1 MRICVAGVIAAGLFA
16 STSAFAY
23 DTGSMLD
30 KGWGMFDGGKL
41 LATGG
46 VSNVEGAGGGGLAT
60 WALITGYGTRDGV
73 GVNAHYTYVG
83 LSDYNLQSVGAAV
96 GIMDRVELSYAWQP
110 FDTQATG
117 AALGL
122 GKGFTFHQNIVGLK

>member
-1 MRICVAGVIAAGLFA
+1 MRGLRTAFLTLICTSVFSTASIADEPAQSG
-16 STSAFAY
+16 
-23 DTGSMLD
+23 GSMLD
-30 KGWGMFDGGKL
+30 KGMAMFDSGKL

-60 WALITGYGTRDGV
+60 WALISGYGTRDGV

-96 GIMDRVELSYAWQP
+96 G
-110 FDTQATG
+110 
-117 AALGL
+117 
-122 GKGFTFHQNIVGLK
+122 